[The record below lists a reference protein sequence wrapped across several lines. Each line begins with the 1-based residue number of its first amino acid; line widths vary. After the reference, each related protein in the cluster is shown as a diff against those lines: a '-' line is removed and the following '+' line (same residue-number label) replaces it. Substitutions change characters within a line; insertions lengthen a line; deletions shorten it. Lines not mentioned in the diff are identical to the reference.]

1 MRITSLLK
9 RHARAFAS
17 VQTGEIRF
25 DPAFSVLCEQNA
37 CGFFGACWMCP
48 PDVGNISDW
57 IAKARSYDQA
67 IVFQTVREIEDSFDI
82 EGMNRAA
89 RVHNRLI
96 VRLRHAAERD
106 GVDCLLLGAGAW
118 WRLQRCA
125 RKKNEPCAHPDR
137 AVVPLEAAGV
147 DVTQL

>member
-1 MRITSLLK
+1 M
-9 RHARAFAS
+9 
-17 VQTGEIRF
+17 QTGEIRF

-106 GVDCLLLGAGAW
+106 GVDCLLLGAGACVAAAAFARGRKMSRAHIQIARW
-118 WRLQRCA
+118 CRWKRRALMSRSLQRFPGFRTSTA
-125 RKKNEPCAHPDR
+125 KTR
-137 AVVPLEAAGV
+137 
-147 DVTQL
+147 